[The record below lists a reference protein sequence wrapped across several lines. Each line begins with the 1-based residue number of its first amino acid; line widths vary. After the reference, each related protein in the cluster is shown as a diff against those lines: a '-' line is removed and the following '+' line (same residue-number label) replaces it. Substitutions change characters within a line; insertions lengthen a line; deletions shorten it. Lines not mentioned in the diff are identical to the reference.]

1 MNRTVV
7 GIAVLLYNLTLIVG
21 ATYLVVEYDWSMWI
35 YLLAALFVTSIKTG
49 NSDVQ

>member
-21 ATYLVVEYDWSMWI
+21 ATYLVVEYSWSMWI
-35 YLLAALFVTSIKTG
+35 YLLTLCFITSIKTDG
-49 NSDVQ
+49 NV